1 MLQHWVVSY
10 DIGDARRRVK
20 AAQLLLNHGERV
32 QESVYELRLH
42 PGDWKRLSGRLNRL
56 INPVQDQWR
65 AWPLCANDLA
75 DVMELGQPGPH
86 PAQQAIMV

>member
-20 AAQLLLNHGERV
+20 AAQLLLDHGERV

-42 PGDWKRLSGRLNRL
+42 PGDWKRLSVRLNRL
-56 INPVQDQWR
+56 IDPVRDQWR
-65 AWPLCANDLA
+65 AWPLCANDRA
-75 DVMELGQPGPH
+75 DALELGQPSPH
-86 PAQQAIMV
+86 PPQQAILV